1 MQGVLAYGVHKD
13 ICRSM
18 DEYPQLVCLE
28 RVAGHPVA
36 FHSLL
41 ELPYEQL
48 VSTTSAVV
56 LLIKVLF
63 HHGLNVGHYESDVE
77 HPLLGVFSLDHHT
90 LREHPCASLIVE
102 LPVCSNWMLKQFIIS
117 SNPFYDILSNRM
129 IHEYVIFSQP
139 RDKEHLAIIKTSPL
153 HQRMGTEMAV
163 STHREYS
170 VWPHLSQA
178 GDKPHDGVLEACRL
192 VLTPW
197 LEQRKY
203 HLSRITLEDH
213 QRHMAVAVIVS
224 IEEALLLTS
233 IGIHVGVVTI
243 KDDMAGYSSVVGQN
257 KHSHEHLLYAEKVIV
272 RNHILEAAHGGRR
285 TQLPVQ
291 SASVDGQL
299 HHRVVAHMVAVI
311 DILVT
316 EANLENA
323 RHDDFHKAMTNKI
336 WRTAVVYATC
346 QLRRYRQ
353 T

>member
-48 VSTTSAVV
+48 VSTTSAVA

-90 LREHPCASLIVE
+90 LREPPCASLIVE
-102 LPVCSNWMLKQFIIS
+102 FPVCSNWMLKQFIIS

-129 IHEYVIFSQP
+129 IHEYVIFSHP

-153 HQRMGTEMAV
+153 HQLMGTEMAV
-163 STHREYS
+163 STHRDYS

-213 QRHMAVAVIVS
+213 QRHMAVIVIVS

-243 KDDMAGYSSVVGQN
+243 KDDMAGYSSVVGQDE
-257 KHSHEHLLYAEKVIV
+257 HSHEHLLYAEKVIV
-272 RNHILEAAHGGRR
+272 RNHILEAAHGGGRR
-285 TQLPVQ
+285 CWQWL
-291 SASVDGQL
+291 
-299 HHRVVAHMVAVI
+299 
-311 DILVT
+311 ILIM
-316 EANLENA
+316 
-323 RHDDFHKAMTNKI
+323 RSYIK
-336 WRTAVVYATC
+336 
-346 QLRRYRQ
+346 
-353 T
+353 